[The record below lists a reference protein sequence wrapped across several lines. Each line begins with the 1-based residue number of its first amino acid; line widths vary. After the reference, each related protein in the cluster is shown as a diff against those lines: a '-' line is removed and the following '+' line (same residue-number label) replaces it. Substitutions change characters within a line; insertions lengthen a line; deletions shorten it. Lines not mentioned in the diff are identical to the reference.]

1 MITISSLVLNI
12 VIWFGRH
19 AFLAL
24 DRAFDL
30 VEEHTGWHKG
40 DQYFNLA
47 AIIIGLFLFQ
57 GVVTAL
63 FNFVMLVYRVIV
75 KIAQIPSALRALW
88 MYVVLNRYR
97 SHAKVVP
104 TIVIKTLVNDVDVQ
118 ESFFDAEAY
127 MLESDVVKG
136 IVFVYVRRDGSDGLA
151 RVGMGFVVDQLFYTA
166 AHNIVDS
173 VEIAVSLPFR
183 DEVYTVDLQTTVGDD
198 IAVLSKKGLAATLGL
213 KSLKFALVKDSAP
226 VRILSHDGENHRLLT
241 HSCNTQFVA
250 GRASFI
256 YTKSNTRS
264 GDSGMPIL
272 QQGKVVAIHLGA
284 NKARGM
290 NIHEIP
296 VHALGSEIRASLKRR
311 SKLVFASD
319 GDGYIAESDLVKTER
334 NERVIELAKRFQ
346 DSKYDEMFGRVY
358 KLDPN
363 YSPILTG
370 PSWADMEEDV
380 EQESQNPDPKVTGTP
395 VKVPHQK
402 SPSGTGNQ
410 ESLKKYQQ
418 SLASVDLKSLEAGRS
433 LVRKPKSIQG
443 LKNSSPIANSKA
455 LGQ

>member
-1 MITISSLVLNI
+1 
-12 VIWFGRH
+12 
-19 AFLAL
+19 
-24 DRAFDL
+24 
-30 VEEHTGWHKG
+30 
-40 DQYFNLA
+40 
-47 AIIIGLFLFQ
+47 
-57 GVVTAL
+57 
-63 FNFVMLVYRVIV
+63 
-75 KIAQIPSALRALW
+75 
-88 MYVVLNRYR
+88 
-97 SHAKVVP
+97 
-104 TIVIKTLVNDVDVQ
+104 
-118 ESFFDAEAY
+118 
-127 MLESDVVKG
+127 
-136 IVFVYVRRDGSDGLA
+136 
-151 RVGMGFVVDQLFYTA
+151 
-166 AHNIVDS
+166 
-173 VEIAVSLPFR
+173 
-183 DEVYTVDLQTTVGDD
+183 
-198 IAVLSKKGLAATLGL
+198 
-213 KSLKFALVKDSAP
+213 
-226 VRILSHDGENHRLLT
+226 
-241 HSCNTQFVA
+241 
-250 GRASFI
+250 
-256 YTKSNTRS
+256 
-264 GDSGMPIL
+264 
-272 QQGKVVAIHLGA
+272 
-284 NKARGM
+284 M

-443 LKNSSPIANSKA
+443 LKNSSPIANSKV